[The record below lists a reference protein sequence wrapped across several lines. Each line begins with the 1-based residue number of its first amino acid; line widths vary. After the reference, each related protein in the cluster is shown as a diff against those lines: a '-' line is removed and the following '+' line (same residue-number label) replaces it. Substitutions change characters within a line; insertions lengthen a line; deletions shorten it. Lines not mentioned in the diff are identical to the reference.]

1 MNVADIRKSFRCF
14 AGQDRYCKFVRTINQ
29 ECQRKG
35 RLFFWQEQLW
45 REFVSKTDGAIN
57 CEAIMAAFRICDVHD
72 DELTDA
78 ISNREELS
86 EIRDTLEYDQALESL
101 FPFATDKNWAC
112 SQCRSERQRWVSEN
126 SDLCRILRKPISYEA
141 WVNQH
146 LAQFLDQN
154 VAAKMRR
161 QLEPQIKERTSEIAA
176 QMQPGDELWE
186 WDGGGWH
193 RFAGRGGIAIVRN
206 GQIVKKWCESRS

>member
-1 MNVADIRKSFRCF
+1 
-14 AGQDRYCKFVRTINQ
+14 
-29 ECQRKG
+29 
-35 RLFFWQEQLW
+35 
-45 REFVSKTDGAIN
+45 
-57 CEAIMAAFRICDVHD
+57 
-72 DELTDA
+72 
-78 ISNREELS
+78 
-86 EIRDTLEYDQALESL
+86 
-101 FPFATDKNWAC
+101 
-112 SQCRSERQRWVSEN
+112 
-126 SDLCRILRKPISYEA
+126 
-141 WVNQH
+141 VNQH